1 MQQTHAIVQ
10 PTTQP
15 ILEER
20 GSWKPRI
27 GDTVWLSTLNIEGH
41 VVEISGTDAMV
52 QVGNLRVRAEMS
64 ELQKREASAKRQMKR
79 GQVRQLDESETVYA
93 RGKSPGLE
101 LDLRGQ
107 RVDVA
112 LQAVD
117 KYVDAAYNSG
127 LPFGRI
133 IHGKGTGALRKAIRD
148 QLQGH
153 KLIASF
159 ETAHPNEGGDGVTV
173 IHLAPQV

>member
-1 MQQTHAIVQ
+1 TEV
-10 PTTQP
+10 
-15 ILEER
+15 
-20 GSWKPRI
+20 
-27 GDTVWLSTLNIEGH
+27 
-41 VVEISGTDAMV
+41 SGTEALV
-52 QVGNLRVRAEMS
+52 NIGKLRVRADLS

-79 GQVRQLDESETVYA
+79 GQVRDLDESETVYA

-117 KYVDAAYNSG
+117 RYVDAAYNAG

-148 QLQGH
+148 LLEGH
-153 KLIASF
+153 KLIERL
-159 ETAHPNEGGDGVTV
+159 ETGLPSEGGDGVTV
-173 IHLAPQV
+173 IHLVSQV